1 MSTIPRFS
9 LEEFDRMIERGI
21 FEEPHHRRIELIY
34 GELREMSPPGPT
46 HEEVIDLLTRWSIQ
60 NTKQHEVRVRIQ
72 NSIGLSDWDSA
83 PQPDVAWVQAQSY
96 RTQRPA
102 ADDVL
107 LLIEVSETSLAY
119 DRGEKAGLY
128 AQAGIEDYWIVNIP
142 EFCVEVHRD
151 PANETYQS
159 VSRYDVTSAV
169 SPLAFPKISL
179 PVQEL
184 FHPPA

>member
-9 LEEFDRMIERGI
+9 LEEYDRMIQRGV

-46 HEEVIDLLTRWSIQ
+46 HEEVIDLLNRWSMKHTDE
-60 NTKQHEVRVRIQ
+60 NNVRVRIQ
-72 NSIGLSDWDSA
+72 NSIGLPDWDSA
-83 PQPDVAWVQAQSY
+83 PQPDVAWVKAKSY
-96 RTQRPA
+96 RDQRPSA
-102 ADDVL
+102 EDVY

-128 AQAGIEDYWIVNIP
+128 ARGGIGDYWIVNIP

-159 VSRYDVTSAV
+159 IFRYDVTSAV
-169 SPLAFPKISL
+169 SPLAFPEISL
-179 PVQEL
+179 PIRDL
-184 FHPPA
+184 FQPTR